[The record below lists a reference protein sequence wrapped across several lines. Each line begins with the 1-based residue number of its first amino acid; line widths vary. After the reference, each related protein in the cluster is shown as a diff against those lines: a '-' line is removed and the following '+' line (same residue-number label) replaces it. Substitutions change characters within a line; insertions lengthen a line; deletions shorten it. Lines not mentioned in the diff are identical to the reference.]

1 MSAAHLIAFNLTLL
15 AAFLSPGPAMLHALR
30 NTLRGGLWAG
40 VATGVGLGAVAAGW
54 TLAALMGLGAVFA
67 LVPWAYG
74 ALKAAGAGYLIW
86 LAVQIWRDA
95 GAPLAPVQAAPGRA
109 TLLRAAGGGALV
121 NLANP
126 KSVLFAG
133 SVLVVIF
140 PAGLSAGQAAL
151 VVANHFALEV
161 LGYGLIA
168 WALSRPAA
176 RAGYLRAKRWLDRLA
191 ALVLGA
197 LGLQLLAQGG
207 RPAAPLEGGA

>member
-140 PAGLSAGQAAL
+140 PAGLGGAETAL
-151 VVANHFALEV
+151 IIANHFALEV
-161 LGYGLIA
+161 ALYTALA
-168 WALSRPAA
+168 VLLSRPAA
-176 RAGYLRAKRWLDRLA
+176 QAAYLGARRMLDRA
-191 ALVLGA
+191 AAAVLGA
-197 LGLQLLAQGG
+197 LGLRLALPDHWIT
-207 RPAAPLEGGA
+207 RTSEGTP